1 MAAATPPIAGD
12 PSSSIFSSPSRL
24 PEDTVF
30 FAIFPDCFVSDSPPP
45 SPSQYLQSLHLQ
57 VLQFLS
63 SHTDSYIWQH
73 EPISLSISTPPA
85 PSCPCSSK
93 SPLPHLHG
101 KLRFG
106 DNIEDE
112 WFAVFLLFEISRS
125 FPELSIRVWDN
136 DGEFLLIE
144 AAFHLPRW
152 IDPETSENRVFIR
165 RGELRIVPRNRLPN
179 PSLSDALRFLLNFEN
194 ESRAAQPIQKAV
206 KSRISEYPS
215 RARRNTHQ
223 VRVRVPVS
231 VAQVLK
237 HEPCLISLAVEGFYD
252 RDIDTMK
259 HAAKM
264 EKFLSRGREEELVCV
279 AVKMSRAMYAQL
291 MQQKFQAPKCYPM
304 PNRSEDLRAYMEAEL
319 GMKIACGFEM
329 MYQHRK
335 KEGDEVKGSNWEKYV
350 ESLERSGYF
359 QGLLPGSMEYKRL
372 MENAEEYY
380 KKSSLALRTSE
391 MISAPV
397 RRIDDILAMPHSADS
412 FKQDEVPSSDD
423 DSWLYGGEDELNNA
437 LQERQKELDQYNAK
451 HKKKSKET
459 EDSGPSSSNNV
470 DDFDLRDMARSMQ
483 SFVEKVSSFEGAE
496 VPEKRDSEEV
506 DLDVN
511 RFLKDME
518 SAMRRYDPESK
529 VGETETEEAS
539 SSDME
544 FDESDEEDD
553 IMLPDGDD
561 VDGED
566 SFASSYSAALNKE
579 LKDTAIGKTFV
590 NANGQTSKQNEGTSN
605 AVDEDMDEDF
615 NPVDVDFN
623 LVKNLLDSFASQQ
636 GQPGPASNLL
646 GLMGVHL
653 PDDSN
658 KGK

>member
-1 MAAATPPIAGD
+1 MAAAQPPPPTRTSD
-12 PSSSIFSSPSRL
+12 PSTSVFSAPSRV
-24 PEDTVF
+24 PDDTVY

-45 SPSQYLQSLHLQ
+45 SPSHYLQSLHLQ
-57 VLQFLS
+57 LLQFLS
-63 SHTDSYIWQH
+63 PHTSCYIWQH
-73 EPISLSISTPPA
+73 EPLSLSIVLPP
-85 PSCPCSSK
+85 S

-112 WFAVFLLFEISRS
+112 WFTVFLLFEISRT

-165 RGELRIVPRNRLPN
+165 RGDLRIVPRSKLPN
-179 PSLSDALRFLLNFEN
+179 PSLSDSLKFLMNFET
-194 ESRAAQPIQKAV
+194 ESRAKQPVQEAV
-206 KSRISEYPS
+206 KSRISEFPE
-215 RARRNTHQ
+215 RARRNTHC

-231 VAQVLK
+231 VAQVLR
-237 HEPCLISLAVEGFYD
+237 HEPCLVSLAVEGFYD

-259 HAAKM
+259 YAARM
-264 EKFLSRGREEELVCV
+264 EKFLSKGREEELVCV

-291 MQQKFQAPKCYPM
+291 MQQKFQAPKWYPM
-304 PNRSEDLRAYMEAEL
+304 PNRSEDLTAYMEAEL

-335 KEGDEVKGSNWEKYV
+335 KGGDEVKGSTWEKYV
-350 ESLERSGYF
+350 ESLVNSGYF
-359 QGLLPGSMEYKRL
+359 HGLLPGSVEYKRL

-380 KKSSLALRTSE
+380 KKSSVALRTRE

-397 RRIDDILAMPHSADS
+397 RRIDDILAMPHSADN
-412 FKQDEVPSSDD
+412 FKQDKVPSSDD
-423 DSWLYGGEDELNNA
+423 DSWLYGGEIELNNA
-437 LQERQKELDQYNAK
+437 LQERQKELDQYNEK

-459 EDSGPSSSNNV
+459 EGSGPSSSNNV

-483 SFVEKVSSFEGAE
+483 AFVEKVSSFEGAE
-496 VPEKRDSEEV
+496 IPEKRDSEDV

-518 SAMRRYDPESK
+518 SVMRRYDPESK
-529 VGETETEEAS
+529 GGETETEEGS

-544 FDESDEEDD
+544 FDESDDEDD
-553 IMLPDGDD
+553 IMLPDGDNEY
-561 VDGED
+561 GED
-566 SFASSYSAALNKE
+566 IFASSYSTALNKE
-579 LKDTAIGKTFV
+579 LKDTAVGKTFV
-590 NANGQTSKQNEGTSN
+590 NATGQTSKQNEGTSN
-605 AVDEDMDEDF
+605 AVDDDMDEEF
-615 NPVDVDFN
+615 NPIDVDFN
-623 LVKNLLDSFASQQ
+623 LVKNLLDSFSSQQ